1 MGGIASFLTQ
11 AGQAYDANNAGG
23 TACVSYKFGL
33 LQAGTLSAAA
43 LGSGGAATGYWFLS
57 QVYNFTYNS
66 GGKCRDLYG

>member
-1 MGGIASFLTQ
+1 
-11 AGQAYDANNAGG
+11 
-23 TACVSYKFGL
+23 VSYKFGL